1 MGDGAPRREFGRPR
15 AALAKAFGVAAVG
28 VALLAVVVVAWVW
41 IGAYPPRLALL
52 GVLGV
57 PMTALGAYL
66 LRTWL
71 PAYRL
76 TIGADGIELRHRRQT
91 VLLPWTDLEYWWLGF
106 PGAGGQKR
114 GRLCVLAKP
123 APHVAAPDSGPR
135 GSIWVQR
142 WRRWLICEP
151 QLTDE
156 QSGEVVAAMRHFAG
170 RLEAHVVRANAPAG
184 SAVHAVGEVDSD
196 VHTSVGPTPIYP
208 PKIVNAAVIGLL
220 IAGFFTAM
228 VVAGLPLAASFVFL
242 PIIAVAVGA
251 FAEAGYLFWHW
262 RQQRTITVTADGV
275 EVRTRRYAVTV
286 PWQDVAYW
294 TVGTGPRL
302 STTFFMGA
310 KRAPN
315 PAVRVPVRD
324 VVLAVPAEH
333 VRDGSLR
340 QLWSSRHQAW
350 EICKVTH
357 TDATTG
363 EIQALLRRFAPGKE
377 RDRRSG
383 TPSGAPYRGR

>member
-1 MGDGAPRREFGRPR
+1 MGTEAPRREFGRPR
-15 AALAKAFGVAAVG
+15 AALAKAFGVTAAG
-28 VALLAVVVVAWVW
+28 VALLAVVVVAWAWGGV
-41 IGAYPPRLALL
+41 YPLRLTLL
-52 GVLGV
+52 VVVGV

-71 PAYRL
+71 RVYRL

-91 VLLPWTDLEYWWLGF
+91 VQLPWTDLEYWWLGF
-106 PGAGGQKR
+106 PAAAGQKR
-114 GRLCVLAKP
+114 GRLCVLARP
-123 APHVAAPDSGPR
+123 APHVATPDAGPR
-135 GSIWVQR
+135 GSVWVQR

-156 QSGEVVAAMRHFAG
+156 RPGEVVAAMRYFAG

-184 SAVHAVGEVDSD
+184 SAVHAVGEVDGD
-196 VHTSVGPTPIYP
+196 VHTSVGPSPIYP
-208 PKIVNAAVIGLL
+208 PKIVNAAGIGLV
-220 IAGFFTAM
+220 IAAFF
-228 VVAGLPLAASFVFL
+228 VALVGWGLPLAASLVFL
-242 PIIAVAVGA
+242 PLLAVAVGA

-262 RQQRTITVTADGV
+262 RQQRTLTVTADGV
-275 EVRTRRYAVTV
+275 EVRTRRYTVTV
-286 PWQDVAYW
+286 PWQEVAYW

-333 VRDGSLR
+333 ARDASR
-340 QLWSSRHQAW
+340 RPLWSSRHQAW
-350 EICKVTH
+350 ELCKVTH
-357 TDATTG
+357 TDVATG

-377 RDRRSG
+377 QDRRSAMR
-383 TPSGAPYRGR
+383 SVS